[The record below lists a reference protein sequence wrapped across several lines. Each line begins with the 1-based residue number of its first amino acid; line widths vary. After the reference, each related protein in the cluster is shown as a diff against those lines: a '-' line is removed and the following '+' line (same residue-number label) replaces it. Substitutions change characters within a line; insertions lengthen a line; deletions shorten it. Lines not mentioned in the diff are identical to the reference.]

1 MYNSRRSLVVVV
13 VVVMVSG
20 WSRRS
25 RRPKRQQR
33 NDDDDDLNELYFDP
47 KRAGSYG
54 GVDALHRASIRRRPT
69 VERWLAAQDAY
80 TLHKPVKR
88 HFKRR
93 CVIVG
98 GRNQQWQADLVDLTR
113 LKKHNDGITFLLTV
127 IDVFSKR
134 AWCVPLKSKSG
145 PSLVAAFERLLLGGA
160 QPPPNALQ
168 TDKGTEFL
176 NRPLQTFLKK
186 RGVHHFV
193 THNEETKASVVERFN
208 RTLKTRM
215 WRYFTK
221 HETLRYVEAL
231 PDFVHSYNNAY
242 HRSIGRTPASVD
254 ATNQEAVWQR
264 LYGGGGGGRRKKPK
278 LREGDCV
285 RISKV
290 RGQFK
295 KGYMPNWSE
304 ELFTVVEVH
313 PSEPPVYRLKDDA
326 GTPVEGTFYEQEVQ
340 RVVVPKDKQYRVEAV
355 LQRRRRGGGSEAFV
369 KWSGYPASFNS
380 WIPASS
386 LVDL

>member
-1 MYNSRRSLVVVV
+1 
-13 VVVMVSG
+13 MVSG
-20 WSRRS
+20 WSRR
-25 RRPKRQQR
+25 PKRKPRQQR
-33 NDDDDDLNELYFDP
+33 NVDVDDDELNNAYFDP
-47 KRAGSYG
+47 KRVGSYG
-54 GVDALHRASIRRRPT
+54 GVDALHRASKLRRPA
-69 VERWLAAQDAY
+69 VERWLASQDAY
-80 TLHKPVKR
+80 TLHKPVRR

-93 CVIVG
+93 RVIVG

-113 LKKHNDGITFLLTV
+113 LKTHNDGITFLLTV

-134 AWCVPLKSKSG
+134 AWCVPLKNKSG
-145 PSLVAAFERLLLGGA
+145 ASLVAAFERLLSGGGET
-160 QPPPNALQ
+160 PNALQ
-168 TDKGTEFL
+168 TDKGSEFL
-176 NRPLQTFLKK
+176 NRPLQTLLKS

-231 PDFVHSYNNAY
+231 PDFVRSYNNAY

-264 LYGGGGGGRRKKPK
+264 LYGGGDVERRKPK
-278 LREGDCV
+278 LRVGDRV
-285 RISKV
+285 RISKT
-290 RGQFK
+290 RGHFK
-295 KGYMPNWSE
+295 KGYMANWSE

-326 GTPVEGTFYEQEVQ
+326 ETPIEGAFYEQELQ
-340 RVVVPKDKQYRVEAV
+340 RVVVPKDKLYRVEAV
-355 LQRRRRGGGSEAFV
+355 IRRRRRRGGGSEALV

-380 WIPASS
+380 WIDAES